1 MALRGT
7 IGDVKVRSLD
17 DARAEARRLQGLIE
31 QSIDPRQEKA
41 AGLPPFSLHD
51 LRRARPAAHVAR
63 EDRGLDSGAGRHRAT
78 GRGGRNSPQS
88 HQVTSIYSFND

>member
-51 LRRARPAAHVAR
+51 LRR

-88 HQVTSIYSFND
+88 HQVTSIYRFND